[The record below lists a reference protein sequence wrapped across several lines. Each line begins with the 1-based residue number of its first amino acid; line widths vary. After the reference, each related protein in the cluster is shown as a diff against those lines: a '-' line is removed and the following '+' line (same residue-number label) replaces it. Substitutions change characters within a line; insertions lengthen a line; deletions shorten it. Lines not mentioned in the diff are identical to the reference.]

1 MYDEKRNPT
10 TIEEQYP
17 ADYDE
22 VMEEMNNEIFN
33 CDEYFNATIT
43 ILDLETG
50 FQHTILLSAWY
61 EIDETMNHNFI
72 IIND

>member
-1 MYDEKRNPT
+1 MF
-10 TIEEQYP
+10 IEEKYEAPEIVYP
-17 ADYDE
+17 LDYE
-22 VMEEMNNEIFN
+22 TLMEELHGQEMNL
-33 CDEYFNATIT
+33 DEYFNATIT

-61 EIDETMNHNFI
+61 EIEENMNHNFI

>member
-1 MYDEKRNPT
+1 
-10 TIEEQYP
+10 
-17 ADYDE
+17 
-22 VMEEMNNEIFN
+22 MNNEIFN